1 MRWQVSPQVNN
12 EFLDKFP
19 ELSPIMATLLF
30 NRGLQTQSAIDQF
43 LSPDYSQDIHD
54 PYLFKDM
61 NKACEVVYQAIKN
74 QDLITVFGD
83 YDADGVPAAVILTT
97 VLERLGAKVEVY
109 LPHREKEGYGLN
121 KLAIEELARSDARR
135 AKTKTKLLITCDCG
149 ISNAEEIELANSLGL
164 QVIITDHHAIPV
176 NLPQA
181 LAIIHPQVE
190 GETYPFKFLCGGGV
204 AFKLVQALLRHKNC
218 SLEKAEAERQEKWLL
233 DLVAIATVADMV
245 PLTGENRTLVKY
257 GLIVLK
263 KTQRLGLQK
272 MILVAGID
280 INKLDTTMISFAF
293 APRINAAGR
302 MDHANLAYHL
312 LNTQD
317 EAKALAWAEEL
328 NQANIQRQKITETV
342 FKEAKNQAPDL
353 KAKLLFFYK
362 ADWPAGLTGL
372 VASKLV
378 KEFNRPAIL
387 LTNSDEETIVGS
399 GRSIE
404 GFHITEA
411 LQQNADLLLRFGG
424 HPQACGFSLKKE
436 NLASFQANMQA
447 LANKQIKD
455 EELEPVLKVELELDL
470 MAINW
475 DLVDTL
481 DKFQPYGQQNTEPLF
496 ADYGVLVTGAKKV
509 GKDQNHWKLE
519 LVKQNKK
526 LGAIAFSLG
535 KIELSLGQRIDI
547 VYNLNINQWNGTRQI
562 QLIIRD
568 LKISS

>member
-1 MRWQVSPQVNN
+1 MRWHVAKQVNS

-30 NRGLQTQSAIDQF
+30 NRGLQTQAEIDQF

-61 NKACEVVYQAIKN
+61 NKACTLVYEAIKN

-83 YDADGVPAAVILTT
+83 YDADGVPASVILTT

-109 LPHREKEGYGLN
+109 LPHREREGYGLN
-121 KLAIEELARSDARR
+121 KNAIEEL

-149 ISNAEEIELANSLGL
+149 ISNFEEIELANSLGL
-164 QVIITDHHAIPV
+164 QVIITDHHAIPA
-176 NLPQA
+176 NLPKA
-181 LAIIHPQVE
+181 AAIIHPQVE
-190 GETYPFKFLCGGGV
+190 GELYPFKFLCGGGV
-204 AFKLVQALLRHKNC
+204 AFKLVQALLRHQDCK
-218 SLEKAEAERQEKWLL
+218 LEKAEAVRQEKWLL

-245 PLTGENRTLVKY
+245 PLVGENRTLVKY

-272 MILVAGID
+272 MIAASAID
-280 INKLDTTMISFAF
+280 MSKLDTTMISFAF

-317 EAKALAWAEEL
+317 EAKALQWAEEL
-328 NQANIQRQKITETV
+328 NQANTQRQKITENV

-353 KAKLLFFYK
+353 KNKLLFFYK
-362 ADWPAGLTGL
+362 PDWPAGLTGL

-387 LTNSDEETIVGS
+387 LTNIDAETVVGS

-436 NLASFQANMQA
+436 NLETFQANMQA
-447 LANKQIKD
+447 LANTQIKD
-455 EELEPVLKVELELDL
+455 EELEAVLKVELELDL

-481 DKFQPYGQQNTEPLF
+481 DKFQPYGQQNQEPLF
-496 ADYGVLVTGAKKV
+496 VDYGVLVTGAKKV

-519 LVKQNKK
+519 LVKLNKK

-535 KIELSLGQRIDI
+535 KTEISLGQRIDI